1 MLESIIILLVILLAG
16 AVYFAITSNS
26 KKSFFEAEKI
36 TLEKTISEKEST
48 IQDLE
53 LKRSTSEK
61 TIVELT
67 GKLAGLDNENKNLL
81 EKVEKRKQ
89 EIEDTKKEFKTE
101 FENIANKILESNR
114 VSLTKDNR
122 EQVDLLLKPLKEKLE
137 TFQKEVKENRESW
150 IQTNASLMEQIKQL
164 THMNQ
169 DLANDAK
176 NLTKALRGDSKT
188 QWDWGEL
195 VLEDLLER
203 SGLRKDSEYVLQWEG
218 LGLKSG
224 TWTPIKPDVL
234 IILPEWKTIV
244 VDSKVSL
251 THYERFVSS
260 EEETE
265 KKMHL
270 SGHLTS
276 VKSHIDELAK
286 KDYPSNAD
294 LRSPDFTMMFVP
306 IEASLTLALTTDWS
320 LFTYAWDRK
329 IVLVSP
335 TTLLIS
341 LKTVAT
347 LWRHEKQTKNVLE
360 IARIW
365 GQLYEKFIGFLGD
378 MEGIKKALEKSLE
391 VHELAMGKLK
401 TWRGNITGTI
411 QKLQILWA
419 KTEKQ
424 LDGKYLE
431 EEVGLIETEDFEEQS
446 VITESATT

>member
-1 MLESIIILLVILLAG
+1 MLESIVILLVILLVG
-16 AVYFAITSNS
+16 AVYFAMTANS

-36 TLEKTISEKEST
+36 SLEKTISEKEST
-48 IQDLE
+48 IKDLE
-53 LKRSTSEK
+53 LKRDASEK

-89 EIEDTKKEFKTE
+89 EMEDTKKEFKTE
-101 FENIANKILESNR
+101 FENIANKIMESNR

-150 IQTNASLMEQIKQL
+150 IQTNASLIEQIKQL

-188 QWDWGEL
+188 QWNWGEL

-203 SGLRKDSEYVLQWEG
+203 SGLRKGSEYVLQWEG
-218 LGLKSG
+218 LGLKSD
-224 TWTPIKPDVL
+224 TWTPVKPDVL

-251 THYERFVSS
+251 THYERFVNS
-260 EEETE
+260 EEDE
-265 KKMHL
+265 KKIHL
-270 SGHLTS
+270 SGHLVS
-276 VKSHIDELAK
+276 IKNHIDELAK

-320 LFTYAWDRK
+320 LFTYALDRK

-335 TTLLIS
+335 TTLLMS

-347 LWRHEKQTKNVLE
+347 LWRHEKQTRNVLE

-378 MEGIKKALEKSLE
+378 MEGIKKYLEKSLE
-391 VHELAMGKLK
+391 THDQAMGKLK
-401 TWRGNITGTI
+401 TGKGSITSTI
-411 QKLQILWA
+411 ERLKVLGA

-424 LDGKYLE
+424 LDGKHLE
-431 EEVGLIETEDFEEQS
+431 EEVELIGVENKLVSPDVPST
-446 VITESATT
+446 